1 MILIQDIS
9 DKTIR
14 RALSGEFAQI
24 RRERGQEIEKV
35 AAVVG
40 AYPETIDRV
49 GLGATPPMG
58 LSPVCSNIITKTSKS
73 NSSTV
78 LKIKAPLVRGLD
90 YKDFP

>member
-35 AAVVG
+35 ASAQ
-40 AYPETIDRV
+40 I
-49 GLGATPPMG
+49 L
-58 LSPVCSNIITKTSKS
+58 
-73 NSSTV
+73 
-78 LKIKAPLVRGLD
+78 
-90 YKDFP
+90 